1 MIDIKGIIP
10 AIPTPFTAAGGVNVP
25 ELERILAFLI
35 KAGVHGIFAAGNAGE
50 FYALDMEEKRQV
62 LRASLKTA
70 DGKIPV
76 FFGAGS
82 AYTEES
88 IRLAQM
94 AEAEGADAL
103 SVITPYVIKPSEDEL
118 YSYYEAICKATALPV
133 LPYNNPAVTGIAITP
148 RLMSKLATIEN
159 IAGVKDSSGDLAVT
173 LEFLRIKKDDF
184 AVLAG
189 RDNLILSTLM
199 HGGKGAISSVA
210 SACPELAV
218 GIYNAFISGDYNEAL
233 RQQMNFAKLRQ
244 LFSLGTFPTVIKAA
258 LQIRGFNAGDPRPP
272 VSALPSGKYMELS
285 ECLHELLKF

>member
-1 MIDIKGIIP
+1 MIDSKGIIA
-10 AIPTPFTAAGGVNVP
+10 AIPTPFTSSGAVNEP
-25 ELERILAFLI
+25 ELGKMLVFLLN
-35 KAGVHGIFAAGNAGE
+35 AGIHGIFAVGNAGE

-62 LRASLKTA
+62 LRKTLA
-70 DGKIPV
+70 VVNKKVPV
-76 FFGAGS
+76 YFGAGS
-82 AYTEES
+82 PSTAES
-88 IRLAQM
+88 IRLAQI

-103 SVITPYVIKPSEDEL
+103 SIITPYVIKPSEDEL
-118 YSYYEAICKATALPV
+118 YSYYEAICKATSLPV
-133 LPYNNPAVTGIAITP
+133 LPYNNPAVTGLAITP
-148 RLMSKLATIEN
+148 RLMSKLATIDN
-159 IAGVKDSSGDLAVT
+159 IMGVKDSSGDLAVT
-173 LEFLRIKKDDF
+173 LEFLRIKKDNF

-218 GIYNAFISGDYNEAL
+218 GIYNAFVSGDYNEAL

-272 VSALPSGKYMELS
+272 VSALPSGKYKELS